1 MINGTLLTALPLTQE
16 QHKEIEERF
25 SAVLEQHV
33 ALEEKV
39 DNSLIGGI
47 RVELGGRIFDDSLKR
62 KLRSM
67 LFAYQHGKGNNKPD
81 GEIDVGGEGQEGGSL
96 GSLDW
101 NKGPDGKFDVAGEG
115 QEGGSQGSLD
125 WKSVGRDLKKRLKSY
140 TPQMD
145 VRGAGVTLTSGDGVV
160 SLSGLAGCRLG
171 ELIEYEDG
179 GFGIIMNL
187 GEESVNAVLLGNDA
201 VVSVGTKAYG
211 TGQVLSV
218 PVGEGILGRVINPLG
233 QPLDGEGLIHGED
246 LRPIESPAPSIL
258 DRKPVTKPMETG
270 LMAVDAMVPIGRG
283 QRELIIG
290 DRQSGKSSVA
300 IDAILNQKGKN
311 VVCFYVAIGQK
322 ASSVAQIVAQLK
334 SAGAMAYTTVV
345 CSTASDS
352 ATMQYI
358 APYCGCAMAEWFMQS
373 GRDTLVV
380 YDDLSK
386 HAVAYRA
393 ISLLLRRPP
402 GREAY
407 PGDVF
412 YLHSRLLERA
422 ACLSDKLGGGSMTA
436 LPIVETLA
444 GDISAYIPTNVI
456 SITDG
461 QIFLDT
467 ELFREGIRPA
477 VSGGLSVSR
486 VGGAAQ
492 TNAMR
497 KCAGQLRLELAQYR
511 ELQIFAQFSSDLDP
525 ATQDMLKY
533 GAMLMELL
541 KQSNNAPLGMAFQVS
556 LLYAVTRT
564 IIPHEAGAETIKAF
578 KAEFPSYLSLHY
590 PQVILNLEERRD
602 FDESIE
608 RDLTQAVKT
617 WLAKHEAEA
626 KK

>member
-1 MINGTLLTALPLTQE
+1 MIKGTLLTALPLTPK
-16 QHKEIEERF
+16 QHKEVEERF
-25 SAVLEQHV
+25 SSVLDQPV

-39 DNSLIGGI
+39 DNTLIGGI
-47 RVELGGRIFDDSLKR
+47 RVELGGRIFDDSLKS
-62 KLRSM
+62 KLRGM
-67 LFAYQHGKGNNKPD
+67 LSSYQHVSSEDEQNGEPEASGED
-81 GEIDVGGEGQEGGSL
+81 GRQI
-96 GSLDW
+96 
-101 NKGPDGKFDVAGEG
+101 
-115 QEGGSQGSLD
+115 SLD
-125 WKSVGRDLKKRLKSY
+125 WKAVGRDLKRRLKNY
-140 TPQMD
+140 TPQLD

-179 GFGIIMNL
+179 GFGIIMNM
-187 GEESVNAVLLGNDA
+187 GEESVSAVLLGNDA

-218 PVGEGILGRVINPLG
+218 PVGEDVLGRVINPLG
-233 QPLDGEGLIHGED
+233 QPLDGAGLIHSVD
-246 LRPIESPAPSIL
+246 VRPIESPAPSIL
-258 DRKPVTKPMETG
+258 DRKPVTKPMKTG

-290 DRQSGKSSVA
+290 DRQTGKSSVA
-300 IDAILNQKGKN
+300 IDTIINQKGKN

-322 ASSVAQIVAQLK
+322 ASSVAQVVAQLRA
-334 SAGAMAYTTVV
+334 AGAMAYTTVV

-358 APYCGCAMAEWFMQS
+358 APYCGCAMAEWFMQQ
-373 GRDTLVV
+373 GRDTLIV

-436 LPIVETLA
+436 LPIVETQA

-467 ELFREGIRPA
+467 ELFREGVRPA
-477 VSGGLSVSR
+477 VNGGLSVSR

-492 TNAMR
+492 TKSMR

-541 KQSNNAPLGMAFQVS
+541 KQSNNAPLHMAIQVS

-564 IIPHEAGAETIKAF
+564 IIPHDVGVETVKAF
-578 KAEFPSYLSLHY
+578 KTEFPGYLSLHY
-590 PQVILNLEERRD
+590 PQVILNLEEKQD

-608 RDLTQAVKT
+608 KDLTQAVKT

>member
-358 APYCGCAMAEWFMQS
+358 APYCGCAMAEWFMQN

-467 ELFREGIRPA
+467 ELFREGVRPA
-477 VSGGLSVSR
+477 VNGGLSVSR

-492 TNAMR
+492 TKAMR

-525 ATQDMLKY
+525 ATQDMLRY

-541 KQSNNAPLGMAFQVS
+541 KQSNNAPLHMAFQVS
-556 LLYAVTRT
+556 LLYALTRT
-564 IIPHEAGAETIKAF
+564 VIPHEAGVETVKAF
-578 KAEFPSYLSLHY
+578 KTEFPKYMSLY
-590 PQVILNLEERRD
+590 FPPVIGRLEEKND